1 MKVAGFDEDHDED
14 KKAWNIALSASA
26 TAAALALGAPD
37 QPLAKDK
44 LAALRA
50 LSTDELRAVTKRL
63 MQEAC
68 KRYGVKRVTNP
79 LMFIGALKADGVH
92 GLKRVNKGRTL
103 DEQTAIFQRMLDEI
117 AGKVPE
123 RTFFQKLFGRR

>member
-1 MKVAGFDEDHDED
+1 MTEEED
-14 KKAWNIALSASA
+14 KKARDLALSAAA

-44 LAALRA
+44 LAALRSLTA
-50 LSTDELRAVTKRL
+50 SELRGVTERL
-63 MQEAC
+63 MQDAC
-68 KRYGVKRVTNP
+68 KRYGVRNVTNP
-79 LMFIGALKADGVH
+79 LMMIGALKADGVP
-92 GLKRVNKGRTL
+92 GLKRVDKGRTL
-103 DEQTAIFQRMLDEI
+103 DEQTAIFRRMLDEI

>member
-1 MKVAGFDEDHDED
+1 MTDDTTEARGL
-14 KKAWNIALSASA
+14 ALSAAA
-26 TAAALALGAPD
+26 TAAGLALGEPD
-37 QPLAKDK
+37 GPLARDK
-44 LAALRA
+44 LAALHGLTA
-50 LSTDELRAVTKRL
+50 SELRGVTEGL

-79 LMFIGALKADGVH
+79 LMFVGALKADGVH
-92 GLKRVNKGRTL
+92 GLKRVDKGRTL
-103 DEQTAIFQRMLDEI
+103 DEQIAIFQRILDEV